1 MPGRRREI
9 FSTIHTEGGL
19 LTSDFLQRVAEGP
32 TSISGLTPEAYHLTG
47 GEKLNEAASR
57 SWNRLQG
64 TWASFQSASSGLSDS
79 EPGTSVTREKWL
91 LPLFQELGYGRL
103 VAAKAFEIE
112 AKSYPVSHLWHR
124 SPIHLVG
131 RNVDMDKR
139 SPGVAGAARTSP
151 HGLVQELLNRSDD
164 LVWGFVSN
172 GQTLRVL
179 RDNKSLTR
187 QAYVEFDL
195 AGMMEGQVY
204 SDFAVLW
211 LLCHESRVEAEKPL
225 ECWLEKWSDTAREH
239 GTRALEDLRVGVEKA
254 IEALGRGFLAHGANV
269 FLKENLQK
277 GNLSKQD
284 YYRELLRTVYRLI
297 FLFVAEDR
305 GLLLVSARG
314 STATERYTRYYSMGR
329 LRALA
334 EKRRGSPHADLWR
347 ALGLV
352 FEKLGS
358 AAGCPEL
365 GLPALGS
372 FLWSP
377 KAAPALDSCELSN
390 VSLLEGIRSLA
401 FTIDRGMRR
410 GIDYKNLGPEELG
423 SVYES
428 LLELH
433 PDINA
438 DAATFALATAAGH
451 ERKTTGSYY
460 TPTSLIECLLDS
472 ALDPVLEDAAKKPD
486 PEKAILNLKVCDPA
500 CGSGHFLIA
509 AAHRMARRLASVRTG
524 DEEPSPD
531 AIRVALRDVIGHC
544 LYGVDVNPMAVEL
557 CKVNLWIEALVAG
570 KPLSFLESRILCGN
584 SLLGATPAL
593 LEGGIP
599 DEAFTALTGDDK
611 DVVKSL
617 RKQNRAEREGQ
628 MSLPLLSAETPA
640 PFDALADAF
649 TTIAKTPD
657 DTLAHVQEKEKTW
670 VRLLASTEYTRERL
684 LADAWC
690 AAFVWKKEKGAPPA
704 ITQDVFLRLRKD
716 PEAVTISIRK
726 EIARIAESYR
736 FFHWHVGFADVFPL
750 PAGGEKPENARTG
763 WSGGFDVVLGN
774 PPWERIKLQEKE
786 WFAERHPEIAEAP
799 NAAARRRLTNALAK
813 EDPPLYEAFQEALRN
828 ADGESA
834 LVRNTARF
842 PLCGRG
848 DINTYAVFA
857 ELNRSLIGPRGSVGC
872 IVPSGIATDDTTKL
886 FFQDLVRAG
895 SLVSLYSFENEEFL
909 FPAVHH
915 AMKFCLITV
924 SGTQRV
930 RGAADFLFFARQVA
944 ALKDPDRHFNLSAD
958 DIALLNPNTH
968 TCPIFRTRRDADLTK
983 VIYRSVPV
991 LVDESGGDAGDRWG
1005 LRDRIRRVFDMAKP
1019 DVVAICV
1026 AVPADSKTTHPGTVP
1041 MYESKM
1047 MHQYNHRFGDYG
1059 YKLADSGATA
1069 LPDVPDSLLANP
1081 AYVPV
1086 PRYRVPDEVVEQ
1098 RLRERWNREWLLAWR
1113 DITNATNAR
1122 TVIASVIPRAATD
1135 FTLRIAFPR
1144 ERGELLLSNL
1154 DSFIFD
1160 FCARQKIGGT
1170 HLADFVMK
1178 QLPVKP
1184 PSAYDDLAPWASD
1197 KTMADW
1203 IRPRVLEL
1211 VYTAWDL
1218 EPFARYLGWDGP
1230 PFFWNQERRFLLRC
1244 ELDAAFFHLY
1254 RIVRDDV
1261 DHILETF
1268 PIVRRHDEKKYGD
1281 FRTKLTILDVYDRMQ
1296 SAIDSGSAYQTLL
1309 NPPAADAAL
1318 AHEQQGDFARLTPR
1332 ARDPASR
1339 EVKQKGGGAS

>member
-9 FSTIHTEGGL
+9 FTTIHTEGGL
-19 LTSDFLQRVAEGP
+19 LPSDFLQRLAEGP
-32 TSISGLTPEAYHLTG
+32 TSIPGLTPEAYHLTG

-131 RNVDMDKR
+131 RNVDLDKR

-164 LVWGFVSN
+164 HVWGFVSN
-172 GQTLRVL
+172 GHTLRIL

-225 ECWLEKWSDTAREH
+225 ECWLEKWSETAREQ

-254 IEALGRGFLAHGANV
+254 IEALGRGFLAHGANAS
-269 FLKENLQK
+269 LKENLQK
-277 GNLSKQD
+277 GTLLKQD

-314 STATERYTRYYSMGR
+314 STPTERYTRHYSMGR

-347 ALGLV
+347 ALRLV

-390 VSLLEGIRSLA
+390 ASLLEAVRSLA
-401 FTIDRGMRR
+401 FTIDRGIRH

-472 ALDPVLEDAAKKPD
+472 ALDPVLDDAAKKPD

-599 DEAFTALTGDDK
+599 DEAFTPLTGDDK
-611 DVVKSL
+611 DLVKAL
-617 RKQNRAEREGQ
+617 RKRNRAEHEGQ
-628 MSLPLLSAETPA
+628 LKLPLLAAETP
-640 PFDALADAF
+640 PSFGALADAF
-649 TTIAKTPD
+649 TRIAETPD

-670 VRLLASTEYTRERL
+670 IRLLASTEYTWERL

-690 AAFVWKKEKGAPPA
+690 AAFVWRKARGAPPA
-704 ITQDVFLRLRKD
+704 ITQDVFLRLQKD
-716 PEAVTISIRK
+716 PEVVPRSVRE
-726 EIARIAESYR
+726 EIARITQAYR
-736 FFHWHVGFADVFPL
+736 FFHWHVGFPEVFAL
-750 PAGGEKPENARTG
+750 PGESGEPENALTG
-763 WSGGFDVVLGN
+763 WNGGFDVVLGN
-774 PPWERIKLQEKE
+774 PPWIRQELIESRPKNLLRIYSSFSSSADLSVFFVNLSVIIVRIAGRIGLLTPNKWLRAEYGRSLRSFLRRFARLHLVVDFGHSRTLFPAADTFPILFVAESTTRSPADDMTFLFTTATDSERTARDL
-786 WFAERHPEIAEAP
+786 PTLIAEALRVP
-799 NAAARRRLTNALAK
+799 HANLRSDGWRL
-813 EDPPLYEAFQEALRN
+813 EDTAVTELLDRVLRDSIPLEQYLGKSPLFGIKTGANEAFCIDTRTRELLLERDPSSGELFRKFLRGRDVERWACRWAGWWLISIASSNNRTWPWSRQSNEAEAEALFANEYPWVHAHLKKYEER
-828 ADGESA
+828 
-834 LVRNTARF
+834 LRARSDQ
-842 PLCGRG
+842 G
-848 DINTYAVFA
+848 VFWW
-857 ELNRSLIGPRGSVGC
+857 ELRSCDYYDVFERPKIIVG
-872 IVPSGIATDDTTKL
+872 
-886 FFQDLVRAG
+886 
-895 SLVSLYSFENEEFL
+895 
-909 FPAVHH
+909 
-915 AMKFCLITV
+915 
-924 SGTQRV
+924 
-930 RGAADFLFFARQVA
+930 
-944 ALKDPDRHFNLSAD
+944 
-958 DIALLNPNTH
+958 
-968 TCPIFRTRRDADLTK
+968 
-983 VIYRSVPV
+983 
-991 LVDESGGDAGDRWG
+991 
-1005 LRDRIRRVFDMAKP
+1005 DMAWRSQFSI
-1019 DVVAICV
+1019 D
-1026 AVPADSKTTHPGTVP
+1026 
-1041 MYESKM
+1041 
-1047 MHQYNHRFGDYG
+1047 
-1059 YKLADSGATA
+1059 DSGALTA
-1069 LPDVPDSLLANP
+1069 DTTYVIPSNDEFVLGILNSRLLWWIFYRVAQP
-1081 AYVPV
+1081 AKDGAR
-1086 PRYRVPDEVVEQ
+1086 RYRGVLGDLPMPSSCNETVQARITQCVRALMDARRDGLDAQAMIVY
-1098 RLRERWNREWLLAWR
+1098 ERKLNDLVQ
-1113 DITNATNAR
+1113 D
-1122 TVIASVIPRAATD
+1122 
-1135 FTLRIAFPR
+1135 AFELSPM
-1144 ERGELLLSNL
+1144 ERELLVRTLPPRDPLQEFESGIQ
-1154 DSFIFD
+1154 DS
-1160 FCARQKIGGT
+1160 
-1170 HLADFVMK
+1170 
-1178 QLPVKP
+1178 QLPV
-1184 PSAYDDLAPWASD
+1184 
-1197 KTMADW
+1197 
-1203 IRPRVLEL
+1203 
-1211 VYTAWDL
+1211 
-1218 EPFARYLGWDGP
+1218 
-1230 PFFWNQERRFLLRC
+1230 
-1244 ELDAAFFHLY
+1244 
-1254 RIVRDDV
+1254 
-1261 DHILETF
+1261 ET
-1268 PIVRRHDEKKYGD
+1268 
-1281 FRTKLTILDVYDRMQ
+1281 
-1296 SAIDSGSAYQTLL
+1296 
-1309 NPPAADAAL
+1309 
-1318 AHEQQGDFARLTPR
+1318 
-1332 ARDPASR
+1332 
-1339 EVKQKGGGAS
+1339 

>member
-9 FSTIHTEGGL
+9 FTTIHTEGGL
-19 LTSDFLQRVAEGP
+19 LPSDFLQRVAEGQAAIP
-32 TSISGLTPEAYHLTG
+32 GLTPEAYHLTG

-64 TWASFQSASSGLSDS
+64 TWASFRAASSGISDS

-103 VAAKAFEIE
+103 VATKAFEIE
-112 AKSYPVSHLWHR
+112 GKSYPVSHLWHR

-131 RNVDMDKR
+131 RNVDLDKR

-151 HGLVQELLNRSDD
+151 HGLVQEFLNRSDD
-164 LVWGFVSN
+164 HVWGFVSN
-172 GQTLRVL
+172 GHTLRIL

-225 ECWLEKWSDTAREH
+225 ECWLEKWSETAREQ
-239 GTRALEDLRVGVEKA
+239 GTRALDDLRVGVEKA
-254 IEALGRGFLAHGANV
+254 IEALGRGFLAHGANAS
-269 FLKENLQK
+269 LKENLQK

-347 ALGLV
+347 ALRLV

-358 AAGCPEL
+358 AAGCLEL

-372 FLWSP
+372 FLWSQ
-377 KAAPALDSCELSN
+377 KASPSLDSCELTN
-390 VSLLEGIRSLA
+390 ASLLEAIRSLA
-401 FTIDRGMRR
+401 FTIDRGIRR

-531 AIRVALRDVIGHC
+531 AVRVALRDVIGHC

-599 DEAFTALTGDDK
+599 DEAFNALTGDDK
-611 DVVKSL
+611 DLVRAL
-617 RKQNRAEREGQ
+617 RKRNRAEHEGQ
-628 MSLPLLSAETPA
+628 LKLPLLAAETP
-640 PFDALADAF
+640 PSFDALADAF
-649 TTIAKTPD
+649 TRIAETPD
-657 DTLAHVQEKEKTW
+657 DTIAHVQEKEKTW
-670 VRLLASTEYTRERL
+670 VRLLASTQYTQERL

-690 AAFVWKKEKGAPPA
+690 AAFVWKKKKGAPPA
-704 ITQDVFLRLRKD
+704 ITQDVFFRLRKD
-716 PEAVTISIRK
+716 PEAVPGSIRE
-726 EIARIAESYR
+726 EIARIADSYH
-736 FFHWHVGFADVFPL
+736 FFHWHVGFPDVIPL
-750 PAGGEKPENARTG
+750 PAGGEKPENALTG
-763 WSGGFDVVLGN
+763 WSGGFDVILGN

-786 WFAERHPEIAEAP
+786 WFAERNPEIAEAP
-799 NAAARRRLTNALAK
+799 NAAARRRLIKALAT
-813 EDPPLYEAFQEALRN
+813 EDPPLREAFQEALRQ

-834 LVRNTARF
+834 LVRSTGRF

-857 ELNRSLIGPRGSVGC
+857 ELNRSLIEPRGRVGC

-886 FFQDLVRAG
+886 FFQDLVRAR

-944 ALKDPDRHFNLSAD
+944 ALKDPDRHFSLGAD
-958 DIALLNPNTH
+958 DIALLNPNTR
-968 TCPIFRTRRDADLTK
+968 TCPIFRTRRDAELTK
-983 VIYRSVPV
+983 AIYGRVPV
-991 LVDESGGDAGDRWG
+991 LVNENQGEEGNPWSVKFLAMLHMANDSGIFRTASQLDTDGWVLEGNVFHRGDERY
-1005 LRDRIRRVFDMAKP
+1005 LPLYEAKM
-1019 DVVAICV
+1019 IHHF
-1026 AVPADSKTTHPGTVP
+1026 THR
-1041 MYESKM
+1041 Y
-1047 MHQYNHRFGDYG
+1047 GDYRH
-1059 YKLADSGATA
+1059 KLADSESTA
-1069 LPDVPDSLLANP
+1069 LPDVPDSLLADP
-1081 AYVPV
+1081 MYTPL
-1086 PRYRVPDEVVEQ
+1086 PRYWVPEGAVED
-1098 RLRERWNREWLLAWR
+1098 RLRGRWDRGWLLGWR
-1113 DITNATNAR
+1113 DITNATNER
-1122 TVIASVIPRAATD
+1122 TVIASVIPRVGVGHKFPLAIVSGPPTATS
-1135 FTLRIAFPR
+1135 A
-1144 ERGELLLSNL
+1144 LLANF
-1154 DSFIFD
+1154 DSFAFD
-1160 FCARQKIGGT
+1160 YVARQKLGGT
-1170 HLADFVMK
+1170 SLTYFVLK
-1178 QLPVKP
+1178 QLPTLLP
-1184 PSAYDDLAPWASD
+1184 PSHGQPAPWARD
-1197 KTMADW
+1197 ETIAKW

-1211 VYTAWDL
+1211 VHTAWDL
-1218 EPFARYLGWDGP
+1218 EPFGKDLGWAGP
-1230 PFFWNQERRFLLRC
+1230 PFQWDPDRRFLIRC

-1254 RIVRDDV
+1254 GIARDDV
-1261 DHILETF
+1261 DYVLESF

-1281 FRTKLTILDVYDRMQ
+1281 YRTKLTVLDIYDRMQ
-1296 SAIDSGSAYQTLL
+1296 AAIGSGRPYETLL
-1309 NPPAADAAL
+1309 SPPPA
-1318 AHEQQGDFARLTPR
+1318 
-1332 ARDPASR
+1332 DPAVSHSDR
-1339 EVKQKGGGAS
+1339 PSVAQR